1 MLPRILFR
9 LPILGLVG
17 VLSAAQVNPGTVTTP
32 DGTRSYLLALPEGPA
47 KVGRPLVLL
56 LHGHGGNAHNT
67 LGQGIGHPSPMA
79 AWLSIADREGVVVAA
94 LDGAKGP
101 DGYPGWNDGR
111 PGAVGDPRVDD
122 LAFVR
127 AVIQRLERDQ
137 GVDPARI
144 YVMGMSNGAVM
155 TQRLALDL
163 DLPLA
168 AVASACGSIPGEPP
182 AKAARPLSVLLLAG
196 TEDPIMPYGGG
207 QVTMLR
213 RARGLVAGVEATLA
227 YWRRVDGLAGKPQVS
242 ILPHLGGSRDR
253 TRVERQRWGAPGG
266 LQVELLKVIGG
277 GHEEPSLRYDYG
289 LVYRAMAGPQNHD
302 LEAAEAAWAFFRD
315 KRAGGR

>member
-1 MLPRILFR
+1 
-9 LPILGLVG
+9 
-17 VLSAAQVNPGTVTTP
+17 
-32 DGTRSYLLALPEGPA
+32 
-47 KVGRPLVLL
+47 LVLL

-67 LGQGIGHPSPMA
+67 LGQGLGHPSPLA
-79 AWLSIADREGVVVAA
+79 AWLAIADREGVVVAA

-111 PGAVGDPRVDD
+111 PGAVGDPQVDD

-127 AVIQRLERDQ
+127 AVIQRLEREQD
-137 GVDPARI
+137 VDPTRI

-163 DLPLA
+163 NVPLA
-168 AVASACGSIPGEPP
+168 AVASVCGPIPGEPP
-182 AKAARPLSVLLLAG
+182 AKAARPVSVLLIAG

-207 QVTMLR
+207 QVTVLR
-213 RARGLVAGVEATLA
+213 RARGQVAGVDATLA
-227 YWRRVDGLAGKPQVS
+227 YWRKVDGLDSSPQVAEM
-242 ILPHLGGSRDR
+242 PHRKGRMDP
-253 TRVERQRWGAPGG
+253 TRVERKAGGATGG
-266 LQVELLKVIGG
+266 LQVELLKVVGG

-289 LVYRAMAGPQNHD
+289 LVYRAVAGHQNHD
-302 LEAAEAAWAFFRD
+302 LEAAEAAWAFFKG